1 MTKLYTRPLLSEDEL
16 QEIHEILN
24 KAEWD
29 RHATV
34 NNVYLDAHQ
43 KNSEMVGGAG
53 RNRITEI
60 TFAAINRDEGFR
72 DMVFPKH
79 STGIIVSKTEVGQ
92 GFKIH
97 HDMPSNG
104 DFSTTIFLSDPATY
118 KGGQLAMYMGGD
130 EKLVA
135 LPAGHAITYDTGI
148 PHCVKQVTEGVRYAI
163 VFWTTSLVKD
173 HRWREILGDLR
184 KVKKLLPR
192 DYGYDLTQTDTDPH
206 FLIQGVENKILRYFL
221 ND

>member
-1 MTKLYTRPLLSEDEL
+1 MTNLYTRSLLSEDEL
-16 QEIHEILN
+16 QEIHEILD
-24 KAEWD
+24 KTEWD
-29 RHATV
+29 RHASV

-43 KNSEMVGGAG
+43 KNSEMVGGAV

-60 TFAAINRDEGFR
+60 TFAAINRDKVFR
-72 DMVFPKH
+72 DIVFPKH

-104 DFSTTIFLSDPATY
+104 DFSTTIFLSDPTTY
-118 KGGQLAMYMGGD
+118 EGGQLTMYIGGD
-130 EKLVA
+130 EKMVA

-148 PHCVKQVTEGVRYAI
+148 PHCVKQVTKGVRYAI
-163 VFWTTSLVKD
+163 VFWTTSLVRD
-173 HRWREILGDLR
+173 NRWREILMDLR
-184 KVKKLLPR
+184 KTKKLLPR